1 MLSYHFV
8 SLLNDNNLDLRFRNP
23 FNSFPGNIDYLRGG
37 IGDDDY
43 DFRFRPQNNFSRKI
57 DKILNSVSSF

>member
-23 FNSFPGNIDYLRGG
+23 FNSFPGNTDYLRGG